1 MHNKKKT
8 NKVQTW
14 QYIPKIKLTHER
26 RINQYMN
33 LQSFIRSI
41 ETQEYMRKHNRGGVL
56 TKKMHSNQM
65 KLDLQA
71 WTDAIFFDQRGR
83 PASHNCV

>member
-1 MHNKKKT
+1 MIKEET
-8 NKVQTW
+8 NKVGTW
-14 QYIPKIKLTHER
+14 KYIQKVKLSQES

-33 LQSFIRSI
+33 LQTFIRSI

-56 TKKMHSNQM
+56 TEKMHSNQM

-71 WTDAIFFDQRGR
+71 WADA
-83 PASHNCV
+83 VV